1 MSADPKS
8 LMRRHLRFVRYLPV
22 QCAALSAKPPYL
34 RPLIG
39 KTRSI
44 GTGGLAILLPESLPV
59 SSALLLQISENNPVR
74 GNVVWVGDGTPSLMG
89 IRFPHGVAFEQPV
102 DAALVR
108 QWVSQSNNRLHPRAP
123 VRFDVEYT
131 QAQAIVRGTCLTLSR
146 GGMFITTRR
155 PAVPGPEVML
165 HFTLPGL
172 PDRLSALARVVWV
185 CREGTAPIAITGMGV
200 QFLDLETRAA
210 ATIGTAVDQLCREA
224 SPSPAHP
231 LLPPPR

>member
-8 LMRRHLRFVRYLPV
+8 LIRRHLRFVRHLPV
-22 QCAALSAKPPYL
+22 RCAALSPKPPYL
-34 RPLIG
+34 KPLIG

-44 GTGGLAILLPESLPV
+44 GAGGLAILLPESLPV
-59 SSALLLQISENNPVR
+59 SSALLLQISEKDPVR
-74 GNVVWVGDGTPSLMG
+74 GTIVWAGEGTPTLMG
-89 IRFPHGVAFEQPV
+89 IRFLHGVAFEQPV

-108 QWVSQSNNRLHPRAP
+108 QWVSQSNNRLHARAP

-131 QAQAIVRGTCLTLSR
+131 QAQTIVRGTCLTLSR

-165 HFTLPGL
+165 HFTLPDL

-185 CREGTAPIAITGMGV
+185 SRDGTAPIAITGMGV
-200 QFLDLETRAA
+200 QFLELETRAA
-210 ATIGTAVDQLCREA
+210 AMIDTTVDRLCRKA
-224 SPSPAHP
+224 SPPP
-231 LLPPPR
+231 TLPRLPPPR